1 MDDVLPAYALG
12 VASGDERREVE
23 AHLATCDK
31 HPQLA
36 EYRETVGLLS
46 MSAPT
51 KQPAGAVKQ
60 RLMARVYQDLEP
72 QIVRPPWWQ
81 HAWTWAAAA
90 AVALLALGVGIR
102 DWAVSAQGGATT
114 WQLAPTA
121 AGIQAAGTLV
131 WLPSQQTATLTMQHL
146 PPLAAGNLYEVW
158 LIKNGQPAPA
168 GVFQPGSDAS
178 ASVILKGD
186 PQGYQTVA
194 VTEEPG
200 PQGSAAPTHQ
210 PFLTGRL

>member
-1 MDDVLPAYALG
+1 MECTDVDDVLPAYALG
-12 VASGDERREVE
+12 VATGEERRELE

-36 EYRETVGLLS
+36 EYRETVGLLP
-46 MSAPT
+46 MSAPP

-102 DWAVSAQGGATT
+102 DWAGSAHGGATT
-114 WQLAPTA
+114 WHLRSTA
-121 AGIQAAGTLV
+121 TGIQAAGTLV

-158 LIKNGQPAPA
+158 L
-168 GVFQPGSDAS
+168 
-178 ASVILKGD
+178 
-186 PQGYQTVA
+186 
-194 VTEEPG
+194 
-200 PQGSAAPTHQ
+200 
-210 PFLTGRL
+210 